1 MRGCL
6 GQGLAGGGKEKGA
19 VDRYGVLV
27 WGDKN
32 VLKL

>member
-1 MRGCL
+1 MSSCL
-6 GQGLAGGGKEKGA
+6 GQRLAGGRKEKGT
-19 VDRYGVLV
+19 VDRYGVFV

>member
-1 MRGCL
+1 MSGCL
-6 GQGLAGGGKEKGA
+6 GQGLAGGGKEKGTL
-19 VDRYGVLV
+19 DRYGVFV